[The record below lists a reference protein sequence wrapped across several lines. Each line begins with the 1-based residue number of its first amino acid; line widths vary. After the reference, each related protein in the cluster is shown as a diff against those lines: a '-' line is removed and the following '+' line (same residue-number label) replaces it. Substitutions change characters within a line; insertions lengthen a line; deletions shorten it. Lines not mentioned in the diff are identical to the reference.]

1 MSDLELE
8 MNTPDEENLP
18 TIMLTDEDGTEE
30 AFQVMGFQA
39 YQERDFAILCPVEIE
54 DGAEVGL
61 VIMESV
67 GGNSL
72 EFVEDEAVTE
82 AVFNLF
88 METLAID
95 DDEA

>member
-8 MNTPDEENLP
+8 MNIPDDENQP

-30 AFQVMGFQA
+30 AFQVLGFQT
-39 YQERDFAILCPVEIE
+39 YQERDFAVLCPVEIE
-54 DGAEVGL
+54 DEAEVGL

-88 METLAID
+88 METL
-95 DDEA
+95 EASEEE